1 MNHIGPRVG
10 NYANIPKL
18 GRAGVLCPSWGK
30 LNMPEVLITKDL
42 YKNTFR
48 SIQLGL
54 IGIII
59 PRGGGQ
65 RVLPKLESQRSMT

>member
-1 MNHIGPRVG
+1 MNRVGPRVG

-30 LNMPEVLITKDL
+30 LNMPEMLITKDL

-48 SIQLGL
+48 RSQLGL

-59 PRGGGQ
+59 PRGGTQ
-65 RVLPKLESQRSMT
+65 KVLPKLESQRSTT